1 MLKNEFEERIGRKV
15 TDEEFVNANA
25 MYMAAGD
32 GTDKDVFCREWKRIG
47 ESPLVKGLF
56 ETACCNGKRVQE
68 LEEVSREQL
77 GIISDA
83 ADAMLSVSDMQGVT
97 APVRE
102 KLEEHAT
109 FLVGRCA
116 VIKRKARMLITYN
129 RDEIAYIEEHLK

>member
-32 GTDKDVFCREWKRIG
+32 GTDKDVFCSEWKRIG

-56 ETACCNGKRVQE
+56 ETACRNGKRVQE
-68 LEEVSREQL
+68 LEEVNEEQL
-77 GIISDA
+77 DIISDA
-83 ADAMLSVSDMQGVT
+83 ADAMLSVSKMQGIT
-97 APVRE
+97 APIRE
-102 KLEEHAT
+102 ALESKAVW
-109 FLVGRCA
+109 LVGMRE